1 LVLAFSSFSLQR
13 KTRFERAAFFA
24 SKKVVA
30 VKIPCPHFLSYNY
43 NNSYEVSNQNYFY
56 TTKTATTFLPQ
67 VVAVFGS
74 GSV

>member
-1 LVLAFSSFSLQR
+1 LALSSFLLQQ

-30 VKIPCPHFLSYNY
+30 VKIPCPHSKSYSYNS
-43 NNSYEVSNQNYFY
+43 SYGVLNQNYFFII
-56 TTKTATTFLPQ
+56 KTATTFLPQ

-74 GSV
+74 GLV